1 MARALP
7 AQNKRKDM
15 TEEQIKGLKPGDL
28 LRETYEVQEVSEDYV
43 ILRYQSGANFGMCT
57 KDSPMARQAELV
69 QPAPTFEVGD
79 TVRIIPDPL
88 TGTIYG
94 NGSLYGNWVLGEA
107 RILKET
113 ARATEM
119 KLAKLGGPIV
129 TINVHCLALVK
140 KAVKNKYETRCHNDR
155 ISIVDNTT
163 RTPDYVAIVATFSQ
177 AQHPNAEAAAEAEC
191 ARLNADWKKQQEGKE
206 GADHE

>member
-43 ILRYQSGANFGMCT
+43 ILRYQSGTNFGMCT

-69 QPAPTFEVGD
+69 QPAPKFEVGD
-79 TVRIIPDPL
+79 IVRVVPDPL
-88 TGTIYG
+88 TCTLYG
-94 NGSLYGNWVLGEA
+94 NGQGRADLEDEVVKIIYPLRGGDLRVETKKGEKPW
-107 RILKET
+107 IS
-113 ARATEM
+113 
-119 KLAKLGGPIV
+119 I
-129 TINVHCLALVK
+129 HCLALVK
-140 KAVKNKYETRCHNDR
+140 KAEKDR
-155 ISIVDNTT
+155 YKVEKDDINFCVMDGKWAVAHFSINTH
-163 RTPDYVAIVATFSQ
+163 PD
-177 AQHPNAEAAAEAEC
+177 AEAAAKAEC
-191 ARLNADWKKQQEGKE
+191 ARLNAEWRKEQEGKE